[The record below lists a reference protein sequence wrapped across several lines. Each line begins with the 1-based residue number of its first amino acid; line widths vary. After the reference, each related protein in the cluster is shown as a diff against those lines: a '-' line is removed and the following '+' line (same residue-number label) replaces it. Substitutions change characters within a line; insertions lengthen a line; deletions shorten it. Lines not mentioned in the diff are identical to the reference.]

1 MSPEPEQAPAPRQ
14 KGGATKMMAVAG
26 LVALVTA
33 ALGIGSRIRTKNHL
47 RDEAVAAS
55 VPTVTVFVPEQSS
68 GAQELTLPGSVEAF
82 TEAPIHARASGYV
95 KKFYVDLGAR
105 VKKGQRLADIE
116 APEVDQQLSQARA
129 QVGTAQA
136 NEDLA
141 KITWERLQKLVD
153 TDAVSRQEVDAAKG
167 AYAARQA
174 DTESAKANLRRLQQL
189 VGFETVEAP
198 FDGLITARDIDVGQL
213 VDAGSTTATPL
224 FRIATTGTLRVFVE
238 VPEAS
243 ARAAVAGVPVD
254 LTVAERP
261 GQRYPGTIVRTANA
275 IDPANRTLRVEV
287 DLENGHGEILPGAFA
302 QVHLKPPPGMQAT
315 IVPISAMLFRA
326 EGPRIATLG
335 ADSKAVLSPITIG
348 RDFGSTIEITSGI
361 PPGAQ
366 VIDSPPDSLVDGQ
379 QVRAVQRKPTPA
391 AAPAGAPAKPSPK

>member
-14 KGGATKMMAVAG
+14 KSGATKMMAVAG

-129 QVGTAQA
+129 QLGTAQA

-141 KITWERLQKLVD
+141 KITWDRLQKLVD
-153 TDAVSRQEVDAAKG
+153 TDGQPFADAALQWLISFRWIEGEAVRQLYDGGDPHITG
-167 AYAARQA
+167 AP
-174 DTESAKANLRRLQQL
+174 LRS
-189 VGFETVEAP
+189 P
-198 FDGLITARDIDVGQL
+198 
-213 VDAGSTTATPL
+213 
-224 FRIATTGTLRVFVE
+224 
-238 VPEAS
+238 
-243 ARAAVAGVPVD
+243 D
-254 LTVAERP
+254 LHRM
-261 GQRYPGTIVRTANA
+261 
-275 IDPANRTLRVEV
+275 
-287 DLENGHGEILPGAFA
+287 HPGALRQFLLGQFA
-302 QVHLKPPPGMQAT
+302 ALPLRPDVAT
-315 IVPISAMLFRA
+315 DHDLRLHPSIIRSR
-326 EGPRIATLG
+326 
-335 ADSKAVLSPITIG
+335 ADS
-348 RDFGSTIEITSGI
+348 
-361 PPGAQ
+361 
-366 VIDSPPDSLVDGQ
+366 
-379 QVRAVQRKPTPA
+379 VQ
-391 AAPAGAPAKPSPK
+391 SQ